1 MTTRNDD
8 EEKVRL
14 RVGVENG
21 LKGGGERWRGNRE
34 EEKVR
39 RRPLL
44 SQHSGKGE
52 ESNSLGNMTVKT
64 VSKWLGEH
72 FGHGKGM
79 SGLSKVSDRK
89 LEQRPK
95 LSAGYTGNLALRVP
109 FQGSFI

>member
-1 MTTRNDD
+1 M
-8 EEKVRL
+8 
-14 RVGVENG
+14 GVENG

-52 ESNSLGNMTVKT
+52 ASNILGNMTVKT

-72 FGHGKGM
+72 FGHGKDM
-79 SGLSKVSDRK
+79 SVLSKVSDRK
-89 LEQRPK
+89 L
-95 LSAGYTGNLALRVP
+95 
-109 FQGSFI
+109 